1 MKCTEIYNACLKI
14 KKFACYLITFI
25 LRNFPVPNLTYFNNV
40 DQLYYTILY
49 LIGQSDFIKLSLENL
64 CFTYLHSSPVE
75 FLTS

>member
-25 LRNFPVPNLTYFNNV
+25 LRNFPVLNLTYFNNV

-49 LIGQSDFIKLSLENL
+49 LIGQSDFYQTIFGKLV
-64 CFTYLHSSPVE
+64 FYLSPLQLN
-75 FLTS
+75 F